1 MHPGWAHG
9 LLQLRCRRL
18 RGKNGRPVRR
28 QRQPARESNESNRQI
43 DLRRAFMLRYAVIFF
58 IIAIIAAFFGFGG
71 IASGAAEIAK
81 ILFFI
86 FIVIF
91 LATLLLGVFRR

>member
-1 MHPGWAHG
+1 MCGVFIYKVSVGHG
-9 LLQLRCRRL
+9 RCSKPAAAKKSCRACESII
-18 RGKNGRPVRR
+18 
-28 QRQPARESNESNRQI
+28 QPTTVGG
-43 DLRRAFMLRYAVIFF
+43 FMLRYAVIFF

-71 IASGAAEIAK
+71 IATGAAEIAK

>member
-1 MHPGWAHG
+1 VGTPVALDSMPPAQRHKTWT
-9 LLQLRCRRL
+9 RR
-18 RGKNGRPVRR
+18 R
-28 QRQPARESNESNRQI
+28 RQPARKPYRQST
-43 DLRRAFMLRYAVIFF
+43 LLEGFMLRYAVIFF

-71 IASGAAEIAK
+71 IASGATEIAK

>member
-1 MHPGWAHG
+1 MPSRGMHAMSEAASASAW
-9 LLQLRCRRL
+9 LRIIRSTDT
-18 RGKNGRPVRR
+18 V
-28 QRQPARESNESNRQI
+28 E
-43 DLRRAFMLRYAVIFF
+43 DFMLRYAVIFF

-71 IASGAAEIAK
+71 IATGAAEIAK

>member
-1 MHPGWAHG
+1 MS
-9 LLQLRCRRL
+9 RC
-18 RGKNGRPVRR
+18 GDSVSQHAN
-28 QRQPARESNESNRQI
+28 QPDKST
-43 DLRRAFMLRYAVIFF
+43 LRRAFMLRYAVIFF

>member
-1 MHPGWAHG
+1 MSEAAAFHSPHSPHANH
-9 LLQLRCRRL
+9 
-18 RGKNGRPVRR
+18 
-28 QRQPARESNESNRQI
+28 SINRSTWEGY
-43 DLRRAFMLRYAVIFF
+43 MLRYAVIFF
-58 IIAIIAAFFGFGG
+58 IIAIIAAVFGFGG
-71 IASGAAEIAK
+71 IATGAAEIAK